1 MDKIVSTTSF
11 DAKYMI
17 ISSCY
22 RMGAI
27 PAVNIIL
34 VNVEIRIAQL

>member
-1 MDKIVSTTSF
+1 MIKIVCITSF
-11 DAKYMI
+11 DVKHMI

-27 PAVNIIL
+27 PAVNILL